1 MPIGFLPGGG
11 TSVLSRALGMP
22 ADPVHAARR
31 LAVSIKAAARR
42 RITVGRVNGRRFAFA
57 AGVGLDA
64 EAVRRVDRM
73 GRTDEGKRPGDLA
86 FALAVVRSLGSRG
99 GHIEPGLEVKGFG
112 RAAFAFV
119 ANGSP
124 YTYVKRLPLPIA
136 SEAQFELGLDLVA
149 PVRVR
154 RRTLLPTALSIL
166 SGHVRG
172 RRDTLY
178 GHDLDRVEIV
188 CDRPTAL
195 QADGEDLGDVEEAV
209 FEAERGAV
217 SVFVVVPTRL
227 PPMAQVAQGEP
238 EMRRVIDEDREL
250 DGVGRTGAARPLP
263 LDGAAADVRRAFARV
278 PPAGPHRDVRDL
290 LEPRGDAGRLGVR
303 ARGRGL
309 DLPELSRVGD
319 RTAARNAA
327 VDGAAA
333 GGAAIRRAGGIPPTT
348 TSRPSASRSRRT
360 CRTPSASRG
369 ARS

>member
-1 MPIGFLPGGG
+1 MIVNPFATHVTQAKLAQVQAVLEPATDLVVVLTERPNHATELVAAALDDGQEAIVAFSGDGGFNEALNGLSRDVPIGFLPGGG

-22 ADPVHAARR
+22 SDPVQAAHR
-31 LAVSIKAAARR
+31 LVEAIQNKHTR
-42 RITVGRVNGRRFAFA
+42 RITVGRVNGRRFAFG

-86 FALAVVRSLGSRG
+86 FALAVVRSLGSHRG
-99 GHIEPGLEVKGFG
+99 HMEPTLEVKGFG

-166 SGHVRG
+166 AGHVRG
-172 RRDTLY
+172 RSDTLY

-188 CDRPTAL
+188 CDGPTAL
-195 QADGEDLGDVEEAV
+195 HADGEDLGDVEEAI

-217 SVFVVVPTRL
+217 SVFV
-227 PPMAQVAQGEP
+227 
-238 EMRRVIDEDREL
+238 
-250 DGVGRTGAARPLP
+250 
-263 LDGAAADVRRAFARV
+263 
-278 PPAGPHRDVRDL
+278 
-290 LEPRGDAGRLGVR
+290 
-303 ARGRGL
+303 
-309 DLPELSRVGD
+309 
-319 RTAARNAA
+319 
-327 VDGAAA
+327 
-333 GGAAIRRAGGIPPTT
+333 
-348 TSRPSASRSRRT
+348 
-360 CRTPSASRG
+360 
-369 ARS
+369 